1 MTPVTPDE
9 AVSFGQKVSD
19 FFSGTN
25 FRFDKVGENGTP
37 MWIILAALVL
47 LGVILFAVSRSKQR
61 WSTRMLANA
70 ALCIALSFILSYIRL
85 YKMPQ
90 GGSITCASML
100 PIFLFAYAYGV
111 APGMLVGAA
120 FGILQFIQDAYFVH
134 PIELLLDYP
143 LAFALL
149 GLAGLANRVSDKWG
163 LIPGIILGTFGR
175 FVCAFLSGVIFF
187 GMYAPEGQSVL
198 VYSAVYN
205 GFYLIP
211 EAVICLVIASI
222 PQIRRL
228 AKQLAL
234 AK

>member
-1 MTPVTPDE
+1 MFSKFAEISPV
-9 AVSFGQKVSD
+9 VWG
-19 FFSGTN
+19 
-25 FRFDKVGENGTP
+25 
-37 MWIILAALVL
+37 ILAALVI
-47 LGVILFAVSRSKQR
+47 LGVVLFFVTRDSKK
-61 WSTRMLANA
+61 WTTRMLANA
-70 ALCIALSFILSYIRL
+70 ALCIALAFVLSYIRL
-85 YKMPQ
+85 YKLPQ
-90 GGSITCASML
+90 GGSITLASML

-120 FGILQFIQDAYFVH
+120 FGILQFIQDAYLVH

-149 GLAGLANRVSDKWG
+149 GLAGLANRFSDKWG

-211 EAVICLVIASI
+211 EAIICIVLAMV

-234 AK
+234 SK

>member
-1 MTPVTPDE
+1 MFSKFAEISPV
-9 AVSFGQKVSD
+9 VWG
-19 FFSGTN
+19 
-25 FRFDKVGENGTP
+25 
-37 MWIILAALVL
+37 ILAALVI
-47 LGVILFAVSRSKQR
+47 LGVVLFFVTRDSKK
-61 WSTRMLANA
+61 WTTRMLSNA
-70 ALCIALSFILSYIRL
+70 ALCIALAFVLSYIRL
-85 YKMPQ
+85 YKLPQ
-90 GGSITCASML
+90 GGSITLASML

-149 GLAGLANRVSDKWG
+149 GLAGLANRFSDKWG

-211 EAVICLVIASI
+211 EAIICIVLAMV

-234 AK
+234 SK

>member
-1 MTPVTPDE
+1 MFSKFAEISPV
-9 AVSFGQKVSD
+9 VWGIV
-19 FFSGTN
+19 
-25 FRFDKVGENGTP
+25 
-37 MWIILAALVL
+37 AALAIVGVVL
-47 LGVILFAVSRSKQR
+47 FFITRDGKR
-61 WSTRMLANA
+61 WTTRMLANA
-70 ALCIALSFILSYIRL
+70 ALVIALSFILSYIRL

-90 GGSITCASML
+90 GGSITLASML
-100 PIFLFAYAYGV
+100 PIFKFAYAYGC
-111 APGMLVGAA
+111 APGMLVGMAY
-120 FGILQFIQDAYFVH
+120 GVLQFIQDAYFVH
-134 PIELLLDYP
+134 PVELLLDYP
-143 LAFALL
+143 LAYAML
-149 GLAGLANRVSDKWG
+149 GLAGLAGRFSDQWG
-163 LIPGIILGTFGR
+163 IIPGIVLGTFGR

-187 GMYAPEGQSVL
+187 GMYAPEGQNVL

>member
-1 MTPVTPDE
+1 MFSKFAEISPV
-9 AVSFGQKVSD
+9 VWGIV
-19 FFSGTN
+19 
-25 FRFDKVGENGTP
+25 
-37 MWIILAALVL
+37 AALAIVGVVL
-47 LGVILFAVSRSKQR
+47 FFITRDGKR
-61 WSTRMLANA
+61 WTTRMLANA
-70 ALCIALSFILSYIRL
+70 ALVIALSFILSYIRL

-90 GGSITCASML
+90 GGSITLASML
-100 PIFLFAYAYGV
+100 PIFMFAYAYGC
-111 APGMLVGAA
+111 APGMLVGMAY
-120 FGILQFIQDAYFVH
+120 GVLQFIQDAYFVH
-134 PIELLLDYP
+134 PVELLLDYP
-143 LAFALL
+143 LAYAML
-149 GLAGLANRVSDKWG
+149 GLAGLAGRFSDQWG
-163 LIPGIILGTFGR
+163 IIPGIVLGTFGR

-187 GMYAPEGQSVL
+187 GMYAPEGQNVL

>member
-1 MTPVTPDE
+1 MFSKFAEISPV
-9 AVSFGQKVSD
+9 VWG
-19 FFSGTN
+19 
-25 FRFDKVGENGTP
+25 
-37 MWIILAALVL
+37 ILAALVI
-47 LGVILFAVSRSKQR
+47 LGVVLFFVTRDSKK
-61 WSTRMLANA
+61 WTTRMLANA
-70 ALCIALSFILSYIRL
+70 ALCIALAFVLSYIRL
-85 YKMPQ
+85 YKLPQ
-90 GGSITCASML
+90 GGSITLASML

-149 GLAGLANRVSDKWG
+149 GLAGLANRFSDKWG
-163 LIPGIILGTFGR
+163 LIPGIVLGTFGR

-211 EAVICLVIASI
+211 EAIICIVLAMV

-234 AK
+234 SK